1 MNSCSFKNIN
11 DCIHTV
17 YLINLLEPCSRCNGF
32 SSQSRHILEQDGDP
46 NPNPLH
52 MLRVQ
57 SQGSVHVTP
66 SPSSPP
72 SRVYRAC
79 LQRTSLFSLL
89 TGALLEAI
97 AALGARSALPYSF
110 PQGSNS
116 HVVLKGGYIHP
127 CVWPR

>member
-1 MNSCSFKNIN
+1 MVPVFKQQ
-11 DCIHTV
+11 
-17 YLINLLEPCSRCNGF
+17 NLFHG
-32 SSQSRHILEQDGDP
+32 RHILKQDGDP

-52 MLRVQ
+52 MFRVQ
-57 SQGSVHVTP
+57 SEGSVHVTP

-116 HVVLKGGYIHP
+116 HVVLKGGYIHR
-127 CVWPR
+127 CVWPREAR